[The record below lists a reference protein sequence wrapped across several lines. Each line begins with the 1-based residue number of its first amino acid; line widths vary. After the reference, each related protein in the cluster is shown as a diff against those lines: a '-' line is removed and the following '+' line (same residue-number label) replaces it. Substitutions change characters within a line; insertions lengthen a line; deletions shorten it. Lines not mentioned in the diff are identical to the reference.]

1 MAPQGI
7 ENIESGLEN
16 GRGSEASNLQDL
28 VYGDSG
34 RRAARRTKLQ
44 ALWRCKK
51 AFSVAGIAARVRPEI
66 ASQGIEKIESRLEN
80 CMGSEASNL
89 QDLVWGTPADES
101 LAVDEVTGLMALQ
114 KKGVS
119 AALIAA
125 RVARKWRRKGLKRLN
140 PGSEMVVGRKPRTYK
155 I

>member
-1 MAPQGI
+1 
-7 ENIESGLEN
+7 
-16 GRGSEASNLQDL
+16 
-28 VYGDSG
+28 
-34 RRAARRTKLQ
+34 LQ